1 MAAETVRLPTLIHI
15 SYSLKVPD
23 SRIYLSPPSVGEL
36 EIKQVVA
43 ALESGWVAPLGPEVD
58 AFEVDLAEAAG
69 VKYAAALS
77 SGTAAI
83 HLALLGLG
91 VKPGDRV
98 YCPTVTFGAT
108 AFAITY
114 AGAQPVFIDAEEETW
129 NVSPGALKKALKKDA
144 ASGQLPTAIITVD
157 LFGRTCDYDRIMP
170 IADKYGIPVIE
181 DAAEALG
188 ATHGTN
194 KAGSF
199 GKAAIFSFNGN
210 KIITSSGGGMLVSN
224 DETLIEHAKFRAT
237 QAREPYPWYEHEHI
251 GFNYRMSNILAALG
265 RAQLSRLEEIIE
277 NRRRVHDHY
286 QDHLAGVEGVQVV
299 GDPPWGRSN
308 YWITNIRIDSS
319 IHPNGPNRVREY
331 LETLNIESRN
341 AWKPMHQQAVFAD
354 ADSYLDGTADKIFDE
369 GLCLP
374 SGIELTNDDVD
385 RIAEFVKVGLL
396 S

>member
-1 MAAETVRLPTLIHI
+1 M
-15 SYSLKVPD
+15 PD

-36 EIKQVVA
+36 EIQRVVA
-43 ALESGWVAPLGPEVD
+43 ALESGWVAPLGPEVN
-58 AFEVDLAEAAG
+58 AFEADLAHAAG
-69 VKYAAALS
+69 VDHAVALS

-83 HLALLGLG
+83 HLALLGMG

-114 AGAQPVFIDAEEETW
+114 TGAQPVFIDSEDETW
-129 NVSPGALKKALKKDA
+129 NLSPDMLSEALKKDA
-144 ASGQLPTAIITVD
+144 AAGKLPKVIISVD
-157 LFGRTCDYDRIMP
+157 LFGRTCDYDQIIP
-170 IADKYGIPVIE
+170 IADEYGIPVLE

-224 DETLIEHAKFRAT
+224 DQDLIDHACFRST
-237 QAREPYPWYEHEHI
+237 QAREQVPWYEHEQI

-265 RAQLSRLEEIIE
+265 RAQLSRLDEIIE
-277 NRRRVHDHY
+277 NRQRVHDHY

-308 YWITNIRIDSS
+308 YWITNIRIDSDL
-319 IHPNGPNRVREY
+319 HPDGPHRVRDY
-331 LETLNIESRN
+331 LESLNIEARN
-341 AWKPMHQQAVFAD
+341 AWKPMHQQPVFAG
-354 ADSYLDGTADKIFDE
+354 AEAHLDGTADRIFDE

-385 RIAEFVKVGLL
+385 RIAEFVRVELL

>member
-1 MAAETVRLPTLIHI
+1 M
-15 SYSLKVPD
+15 PD

-36 EIKQVVA
+36 EIQRVVA
-43 ALESGWVAPLGPEVD
+43 ALESGWVAPLGPEVN
-58 AFEVDLAEAAG
+58 AFEADLAHAAG
-69 VKYAAALS
+69 VDHAVALS

-83 HLALLGLG
+83 HLALLGMG
-91 VKPGDRV
+91 AKPGDRV

-114 AGAQPVFIDAEEETW
+114 TGAQPVFIDSEDETW
-129 NVSPGALKKALKKDA
+129 NLSPHVLAEALKKDA
-144 ASGQLPTAIITVD
+144 AAGKLPKVIVTVD
-157 LFGRTCDYDRIMP
+157 LFGRTCDYDQIMP
-170 IADKYGIPVIE
+170 IADEYGIPVLE

-224 DETLIEHAKFRAT
+224 DQDLIDHACFRST
-237 QAREPYPWYEHEHI
+237 QAREQVPWYEHEQI

-265 RAQLSRLEEIIE
+265 RAQLSRLDEIIA
-277 NRRRVHDHY
+277 NRQRVHDHY

-308 YWITNIRIDSS
+308 YWITNIRIDSDL
-319 IHPNGPNRVREY
+319 HPDGPHRVRDY
-331 LETLNIESRN
+331 LESLNIEARN
-341 AWKPMHQQAVFAD
+341 AWKPMHQQPVFAG
-354 ADSYLDGTADKIFDE
+354 AEAHLDGTADRIFDE

-385 RIAEFVKVGLL
+385 RIAEFVRVELL